1 MVSII
6 LPVYNTEAYLPE
18 CIESVLHQTFSDW
31 ELICVDDCS
40 KDGSLEVL
48 HRFAEIDSRIKI
60 FSHSSSKGVSA
71 ARNTGLR
78 HAGGGFVFFLD
89 SDDFLYPNCLKFMLE
104 KMDENCQAVVFSPT
118 VLTEINNENINHTNS
133 SDSYSVKLE
142 GLVQLDP
149 KKLLQFGVAV
159 WAKLFRMERIKELKL
174 EFPEGLIWEDNYWH
188 WCYFLGTPRVY
199 FDPRPVYVYRQRVGS
214 IMSSAFNYH
223 GQRVHEHAYIASRII
238 EFYKEHGQY
247 GSAKKALLK
256 MMENQ
261 LLWSLQYVLPPEN
274 LKVIYSF
281 AKVIENEEILPE
293 ENGLLNEIK
302 KGNYNLLL
310 WGNGSDMAYFIRLYL
325 IVKKLIPKGSFIYK
339 ILKIFK

>member
-188 WCYFLGTPRVY
+188 WCYEMG
-199 FDPRPVYVYRQRVGS
+199 
-214 IMSSAFNYH
+214 I
-223 GQRVHEHAYIASRII
+223 
-238 EFYKEHGQY
+238 
-247 GSAKKALLK
+247 
-256 MMENQ
+256 
-261 LLWSLQYVLPPEN
+261 
-274 LKVIYSF
+274 
-281 AKVIENEEILPE
+281 
-293 ENGLLNEIK
+293 
-302 KGNYNLLL
+302 
-310 WGNGSDMAYFIRLYL
+310 
-325 IVKKLIPKGSFIYK
+325 
-339 ILKIFK
+339 